1 MGFAIIAINLDPLG
15 DSKESIKHDGA
26 YIKIKVTY
34 ELAQVIQQC
43 KADNVLSPY
52 LIHRVPEKR
61 TKAAM
66 DSGNHRIYITPACL
80 SRAFKKVREVNAYP
94 DYVDDEQPGIH

>member
-61 TKAAM
+61 TNAAM
-66 DSGNHRIYITPACL
+66 DSGNHRL